1 MDNQPDEI
9 MEDIKAVRK
18 ETTLEK
24 HVQTILL
31 SIITAAI
38 MGGFWKITTISDNLI
53 RMEEREKQRV
63 DQTTNMQGSMN
74 KLQTDMTDVKDRL
87 IRLEIDKYKK

>member
-1 MDNQPDEI
+1 MEKEI
-9 MEDIKAVRK
+9 FEDVKDVKK

-63 DQTTNMQGSMN
+63 EQSTNMQGSMN
-74 KLQTDMTDVKDRL
+74 KLQVDMTDVKDRL
-87 IRLEIDKYKK
+87 IRLEIDNKENK